1 MVSTSTIIIIVICTL
16 LVAVGGLGAFYFK
29 TQEDA
34 AQAAVIARENAAK
47 AEADRKAAEERASA
61 AEARVATAKTEYQ
74 KAEEQ
79 LEIAKLEAAALKFS
93 TDAGKSAVEAKLIS
107 ASRAFEEASARLKE
121 AEQSNLTEQEELNTA
136 RKLAEAA
143 RIELEAAEESARIV
157 AEAEATGA
165 AIIAQGGADATSLEG
180 DAASL
185 IEEANNTATTIR
197 DLAAG
202 ICKGTCPGTLSSQHL
217 AYKLV
222 TQSDGNLVLYGYNNK
237 VHWSSGT
244 SGRGI
249 APYKLV
255 MQTDG
260 NLVLYDTTTTPIW
273 SSGTAGKGKAPYRV
287 VMQNDRN
294 LVIYDAANTALWST
308 GTAHRNFTI
317 RGYDTNASN
326 DEGGHVRFLDR
337 QHVNCGDDALNRF
350 QLTRPSGNTIS
361 YRVHCLEGVN
371 NSSTGWNYTAVNSD
385 GGGNMTVLKNH
396 KVDCGN
402 KAISEFVLRNPAKTA
417 QIKYAFRCSNLP
429 HTGQC
434 REMVTSYDADGSG
447 NSVYLDRQNVSCGE
461 GEAMSS
467 FVLEQNSSK
476 NRVRYNY
483 KCCAMPT

>member
-143 RIELEAAEESARIV
+143 RIELEAAEDSARIV

-222 TQSDGNLVLYGYNNK
+222 TQNDGNLVLYGYNNK

-308 GTAHRNFTI
+308 GTTHRNFTI
-317 RGYDTNASN
+317 RGYDTNA
-326 DEGGHVRFLDR
+326 DDDGGGNVIFLDR

-350 QLTRPSGNTIS
+350 QLTRPSGNRIS

-371 NSSTGWNYTAVNSD
+371 NSSTGWNYTGGNSD

-396 KVDCGN
+396 KVDCGD
-402 KAISEFVLRNPAKTA
+402 KAISEFVLRRPTGT
-417 QIKYAFRCSNLP
+417 QINYAFRCSNLP